1 MVEDGEHHMGI
12 LEQGQVGGEEGV
24 HGTKA
29 DLVDHGVPFLLTVI
43 SVDLEWGLTV
53 VLGLG
58 FKEGQGFQEGAG
70 EEEVEGD
77 QCNQTMS
84 QGYLVRTRV
93 HQGRRIWNRVVMVK
107 VGVTIKWEE
116 TQWQGIIGIRTFL
129 HLDTDSLGGVAP
141 DLACQGDLT
150 LVLTLYLHN
159 LISRRKIRR
168 VRKRRRQ
175 QSHL

>member
-43 SVDLEWGLTV
+43 SVDLEWGSMV

-58 FKEGQGFQEGAG
+58 FKGAQGFQEGAG
-70 EEEVEGD
+70 EEEVD

-84 QGYLVRTRV
+84 QGYLVRTRD

-116 TQWQGIIGIRTFL
+116 TLWQEIIGIRTFL